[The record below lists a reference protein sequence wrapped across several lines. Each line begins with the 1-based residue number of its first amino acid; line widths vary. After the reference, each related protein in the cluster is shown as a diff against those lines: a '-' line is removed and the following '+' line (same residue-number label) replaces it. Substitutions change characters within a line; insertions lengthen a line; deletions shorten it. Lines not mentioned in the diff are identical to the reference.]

1 MKEEDWD
8 IKLLDYITGEVIDE
22 KERRKIELWIG
33 RRTIRIEPIL
43 SDTNRLSEATL
54 VLPE

>member
-22 KERRKIELWIG
+22 KREAEDRVMDRRER
-33 RRTIRIEPIL
+33 
-43 SDTNRLSEATL
+43 
-54 VLPE
+54 